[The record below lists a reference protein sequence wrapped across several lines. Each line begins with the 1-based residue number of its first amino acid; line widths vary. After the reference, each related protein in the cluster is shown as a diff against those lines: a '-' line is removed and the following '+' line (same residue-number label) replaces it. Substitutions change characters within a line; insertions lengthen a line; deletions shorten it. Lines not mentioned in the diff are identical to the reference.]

1 MVNILDAIRVIFNLS
16 KFMIG
21 LTIGAWGNSIGDF
34 LSNLSMAKNG
44 FPRMAISACFGGP
57 VLSKSLLLLF
67 QETVKFLIFFPTT
80 TITIIYRH
88 VAWNWNSIYDP
99 VYTTTNISD

>member
-1 MVNILDAIRVIFNLS
+1 MVNILDAVRVIFNLS

-57 VLSKSLLLLF
+57 VLSKCVRKNLF
-67 QETVKFLIFFPTT
+67 VFNWKFVFFQ
-80 TITIIYRH
+80 
-88 VAWNWNSIYDP
+88 S
-99 VYTTTNISD
+99 S